1 MLLACLLLSLIAAPG
16 LADASSTAEREPRT
30 DSLPSPPLLGV
41 VWTPPEHPGPALRA
55 LNKMHEAGVTAVR
68 LRSLPPADTVL
79 GRADALGLRLFVD
92 LPVAYVAAAALDDSL
107 RAARPLL
114 ATIQRLARQHPSLYA
129 VGLAQG
135 ANTSTPAACGPLR
148 RWTQRVHE
156 GPPPLHTYYV
166 TPFPAESDRCR
177 DAPDWVLLDTRG
189 RPAPARRWAQW
200 RDSTAQVG
208 MGALGTWVAPTA
220 DPGLRVPHSPERQAR
235 HLERA
240 LTTLLDDS
248 TALAAPVFAYRW
260 SDRAPSPLPTRQY
273 GLHTRD
279 GRARPAANVLSGIY
293 QGTQRVFAFPLGTPV
308 SNTPVGAL
316 LLGWALLALLGG
328 LYARNPFVRQT
339 LYRYFGAHGFYRDAV
354 REGREVGEVE
364 NGVLLSVVG
373 GALGIIG
380 ALVADIAGPQPAT
393 GLVVEALP
401 IPLQSPVALGLTHP
415 LAAGLAVG
423 GLSILLLGGWALL
436 LTLAA
441 RTEGPFSA
449 AQALMLV
456 TWPCW
461 PAVLGMIVAL
471 VAATQ
476 PPISAGLLGLS
487 LLTGGALTIGAVTV
501 RVLRDYWLVSGVALP
516 WALLLIVPSPLSI
529 TLLGLGLLVGIYDLP
544 VSLLWH
550 LATRT

>member
-1 MLLACLLLSLIAAPG
+1 MAGPE
-16 LADASSTAEREPRT
+16 TRT
-30 DSLPSPPLLGV
+30 DSVSSPPLLGV
-41 VWTPPEHPGPALRA
+41 VWTPPEHPGPALQA
-55 LNKMHEAGVTAVR
+55 LNKIHEAGVTAVR

-107 RAARPLL
+107 RAARPVL

-129 VGLAQG
+129 VGLAHG
-135 ANTSTPAACGPLR
+135 ANTSTPVACDPLR

-156 GPPPLHTYYV
+156 GPPSLNTYYV
-166 TPFPAESDRCR
+166 TPFPAASDRCR
-177 DAPDWVLLDTRG
+177 DATDWALLDTRG
-189 RPAPARRWAQW
+189 RRTPARRWARW

-220 DPGLRVPHSPERQAR
+220 GPGLRVPHSPERQAR

-240 LTTLLDDS
+240 LTALLDANAAR
-248 TALAAPVFAYRW
+248 TAPIFAYRW
-260 SDRAPSPLPTRQY
+260 ADRAPSPVPTRQY
-273 GLHTRD
+273 GLHTQD
-279 GRARPAANVLSGIY
+279 GHARPAANVLSGIY
-293 QGTQRVFAFPLGTPV
+293 RGTQRVFAFPIGTPA
-308 SNTPVGAL
+308 SDTPIEAL
-316 LLGWALLALLGG
+316 LLGWFLLALLGG
-328 LYARNPFVRQT
+328 LYAQNPFVRQT

-354 REGREVGEVE
+354 RKGREVGGVE

-373 GALGIIG
+373 GALGIVG
-380 ALVADIAGPQPAT
+380 ALAADIAAPQPAT

-401 IPLQSPVALGLTHP
+401 VSLQSPVALGLTHP
-415 LAAGLAVG
+415 LVAGLAVG
-423 GLSILLLGGWALL
+423 GLGMLLLGGWALL
-436 LTLAA
+436 LTLTA

-449 AQALMLV
+449 AQGLMLV

-476 PPISAGLLGLS
+476 PPVSTGLLGLS
-487 LLTGGALTIGAVTV
+487 LLVGGALTIGAVTF

-516 WALLLIVPSPLSI
+516 WALLLILPSPLSL
-529 TLLGLGLLVGIYDLP
+529 TVLGLGVLVHTYDLP
-544 VSLLWH
+544 VALLWH